1 MLIDELF
8 EVYSLKAI
16 QESVTLLDLLE
27 RDDVPFS
34 DLKARLDEHKNN
46 IHTRIVNSRGYAV
59 SNKSIKEQIAEAKE
73 EDEVERLKPMKP
85 GSLEKMQGVV
95 CAKCNHEIFITA
107 VCCTNKLRKQG
118 FRRKGICE
126 NCGNEF
132 GIR

>member
-16 QESVTLLDLLE
+16 QESVVLLGLLE

-34 DLKARLDEHKNN
+34 DLKERLDEYKNN
-46 IHTRIVNSRGYAV
+46 IHDRIVSSKEYTVND
-59 SNKSIKEQIAEAKE
+59 KPIKEQIAEAKKA
-73 EDEVERLKPMKP
+73 DGSERLKPMKP

-95 CAKCNHEIFITA
+95 CAECGHEIFITS
-107 VCCTNKLRKQG
+107 VCCTHQLRKQG

-126 NCGNEF
+126 NCGIEF